1 MKVIAI
7 ISGIIFLLFTIV
19 QFNDPDPLYWIFI
32 YLLTSG
38 FSFAVFFNRFYPRLM
53 LLTIGMY
60 LNAAFGLWAGVVEW
74 FRSPDRSLLFD
85 DIAKMQHIYI
95 EEARE
100 FLGLM
105 IALAAIIYFYV
116 KSTQQKV

>member
-1 MKVIAI
+1 MKAIAI
-7 ISGIIFLLFTIV
+7 ISGIIFLVFTVV

-32 YLLTSG
+32 YLLTAG
-38 FSFAVFFNRFYPRLM
+38 FSFAAFFNRFYPKLM
-53 LLTIGMY
+53 LLAIGMY

-74 FRSPDRSLLFD
+74 FHSPDRSLLFD

-105 IALAAIIYFYV
+105 MALAALIYFYFSAL
-116 KSTQQKV
+116 KQKN

>member
-38 FSFAVFFNRFYPRLM
+38 FSFAVFFKLF
-53 LLTIGMY
+53 
-60 LNAAFGLWAGVVEW
+60 AFL
-74 FRSPDRSLLFD
+74 
-85 DIAKMQHIYI
+85 
-95 EEARE
+95 
-100 FLGLM
+100 
-105 IALAAIIYFYV
+105 
-116 KSTQQKV
+116 

>member
-7 ISGIIFLLFTIV
+7 SSGIIFLLFTIV

-32 YLLTSG
+32 YLLTAG

-53 LLTIGMY
+53 LLTIGMI

-105 IALAAIIYFYV
+105 MALAAMIYFYV

>member
-1 MKVIAI
+1 MKAIAI
-7 ISGIIFLLFTIV
+7 ISGIIFLVFTVV

-32 YLLTSG
+32 YLLTAG
-38 FSFAVFFNRFYPRLM
+38 FSFAAFFNRFYPKLM

-74 FRSPDRSLLFD
+74 FHSPDRSLLFD

-105 IALAAIIYFYV
+105 MALAALIYFYFSAL
-116 KSTQQKV
+116 KQKN

>member
-1 MKVIAI
+1 MKAIAI
-7 ISGIIFLLFTIV
+7 ISGVIFLVFTVV

-32 YLLTSG
+32 YLLTAG
-38 FSFAVFFNRFYPRLM
+38 FSFAAFFNRFYPKLM
-53 LLTIGMY
+53 LLAIGMY

-74 FRSPDRSLLFD
+74 FHSPDRNLLFD

-105 IALAAIIYFYV
+105 MALAALIYFYFSAS
-116 KSTQQKV
+116 KQKN

>member
-38 FSFAVFFNRFYPRLM
+38 FSLAVFFNRFYPRLM

-60 LNAAFGLWAGVVEW
+60 LNAAFGLWAGVAEW

-105 IALAAIIYFYV
+105 IALAAMIYFYV
-116 KSTQQKV
+116 KSAQQKV